1 MLYGVERMSEK
12 RLLKI
17 LRYLLLIFGS
27 LCICGYD
34 MSFLGESNGM
44 CLLMG
49 IILIAHSVSLSVVNG
64 V

>member
-1 MLYGVERMSEK
+1 MSEK

-34 MSFLGESNGM
+34 MNFLGEYNGV
-44 CLLMG
+44 CLLIG
-49 IILIAHSVSLSVVNG
+49 IISIAYSVSLTMVM
-64 V
+64 

>member
-1 MLYGVERMSEK
+1 MSEK

-34 MSFLGESNGM
+34 MNFLGGYNSI

-49 IILIAHSVSLSVVNG
+49 IILIANSVSLSVVMK
-64 V
+64 

>member
-1 MLYGVERMSEK
+1 MSEK
-12 RLLKI
+12 RLLNI

-34 MSFLGESNGM
+34 MNFLGEYNSM

-49 IILIAHSVSLSVVNG
+49 IILIAHSVSLTVVMIDE
-64 V
+64 

>member
-1 MLYGVERMSEK
+1 MSEK

-17 LRYLLLIFGS
+17 LRYSLLIFGS

-34 MSFLGESNGM
+34 MNFLGEYNGM

-49 IILIAHSVSLSVVNG
+49 IILIAHSVSLSVVMK
-64 V
+64 

>member
-1 MLYGVERMSEK
+1 MSEK

-34 MSFLGESNGM
+34 MNLLGEYSGM

-49 IILIAHSVSLSVVNG
+49 IILIAHSVSLTVVMK
-64 V
+64 